1 MPNYRFSEAAELLA
15 VSDDT
20 IRRWVDTGKLE
31 SSTDASGRHII
42 DGGHLAQFAVAQAKS
57 LSDERGSHVSARNRF
72 VGIVTKIQIEGLV
85 AQVEIQSGPH
95 HMVSLI
101 TAEGARALN
110 LEVGSR
116 AIATMKATN
125 VGIETDES

>member
-20 IRRWVDTGKLE
+20 IRRWVDAGKLA
-31 SSTDASGRHII
+31 SGTDDSGRHVI
-42 DGGHLAQFAVAQAKS
+42 DGQQLAEFAVAQAKA
-57 LSDERGSHVSARNRF
+57 LNDERGTQVSARNRF

-95 HMVSLI
+95 HIVSLI
-101 TAEGARALN
+101 TADGARALN

-116 AIATMKATN
+116 AIATVKATN
-125 VGIETDES
+125 VGIEKDES

>member
-42 DGGHLAQFAVAQAKS
+42 DGAGLAQFAVAQAKS

-101 TAEGARALN
+101 TADGARALN